1 MKDFE
6 KNLNRLEELS
16 EEIKDTGISLE
27 QALKDFEEGIKLA
40 KSLEKDIDSI
50 ERKVQILMKD
60 EEQNEDGNTKAPEL
74 GLFDTSQEIT
84 GTRA

>member
-16 EEIKDTGISLE
+16 NEIKDTSISLE

-60 EEQNEDGNTKAPEL
+60 EEEKEDSSTTPPEL
-74 GLFDTSQEIT
+74 GLFDTNQEIT
-84 GTRA
+84 GTRV

>member
-60 EEQNEDGNTKAPEL
+60 EEQNEDGSTKAPEL